1 MGCWNPFCGVSEL
14 AEAVVDAVSGLSGDV
29 VDAIEQAYDKSG
41 DLLGAAGD
49 LLVDALSDVGKGFVD
64 IGDALGEGIQ
74 YIGDA
79 TIVDG
84 LIVSARLLN
93 AAGDLVGWVI
103 DGIIWMVDV
112 VEDVA
117 EVAAQALATAGQFAF
132 DAITLNENI
141 FNHLAGNLEI
151 FAGDFL
157 RLYESTVKGAFA
169 QLENLYEMTL
179 GQAFGDLARLAD
191 TIPIIGE
198 ALGDTIRAVN
208 DSLGFGLQFAESLA
222 AMPTLIACQYTDWLQ
237 EDPELDGLI
246 AQVLDPDISTAAG
259 RRVRRLPPVSQTTKY
274 VVFSD
279 LHRFVPGDT
288 DFFTRNGTPR
298 IFRSLLHHF
307 SVDGYT
313 LIENGDVEDLWRR
326 DSGNPSI
333 DNSLGAGTHTTN
345 RTLLRSILD
354 ANRIIYDQI
363 EKEYASHGRYART
376 AGNHDMPLLESYM
389 ERVLQDEALPS
400 SEVDE
405 FLLIEAQGGAGVTHL
420 ITHGHQSDNFNRP
433 GCEWFGESATR
444 LVSRFFQVPILG
456 EFMAGLSSEEPDVD
470 EQFTQGREN
479 VLSANEYLSLY
490 ATLDE
495 PALYDA
501 YEELVGQ
508 MPLPWILLGHSHK
521 PKYAP
526 GVRERQTECS
536 DGSEQAPPAWGPQP
550 DLDVG
555 GYLNTGTAGM
565 IKDIVWF
572 ATIQEDDAGQVTTL
586 LNSAR
591 LDPAGTHV
599 LMRPYDSIAACG
611 VLSSIKIKPQKAQWL
626 DPDSA
631 AETIIPAV

>member
-1 MGCWNPFCGVSEL
+1 MGCGWNPVCYVSE
-14 AEAVVDAVSGLSGDV
+14 AGETVVDVVSGLSGDV
-29 VDAIEQAYDKSG
+29 VDAIEQAYDESG

-49 LLVDALSDVGKGFVD
+49 LLVDALAGVGKGFVD
-64 IGDALGEGIQ
+64 IGDALGEGIR

-79 TIVDG
+79 IIVGG
-84 LIVSARLLN
+84 LIVSAKLLN

-103 DGIIWMVDV
+103 DGIIWLIDV

-141 FNHLAGNLEI
+141 FNHLAGNLEL

-157 RLYESTVKGAFA
+157 RLYESIAKGAFA
-169 QLENLYEMTL
+169 ELENLYEITL
-179 GQAFGDLARLAD
+179 GQALGDLARLAD

-198 ALGDTIRAVN
+198 ALGDTIRTVN
-208 DSLGFGLQFAESLA
+208 DLVGGVLQFAEALA
-222 AMPTLIACQYTDWLQ
+222 AIPTLIACQYTDWLQ

-246 AQVLDPDISTAAG
+246 AQVLDPDISTAAS

-298 IFRSLLHHF
+298 IFQSLLHHF
-307 SVDGYT
+307 AVNGYT

-333 DNSLGAGTHTTN
+333 DNSLGAGTRTTN

-354 ANRIIYDQI
+354 ANRTIYDQI
-363 EKEYASHGRYART
+363 EEEYATHGRYART

-389 ERVLQDEALPS
+389 QRVLQDEALPS

-405 FLLIEAQGGAGVTHL
+405 FLLIEEQGGAGVTHL
-420 ITHGHQSDNFNRP
+420 ITHGHQSDNFNRA
-433 GCEWFGESATR
+433 GCEWFGETVTR

-456 EFMAGLSSEEPDVD
+456 EFMAGLSSEEPNVD
-470 EQFTQGREN
+470 QQFTQGRKN
-479 VLSANEYLSLY
+479 VLSEHEYLSLY

-495 PALYDA
+495 PALYDS
-501 YEELVGQ
+501 YEGLVGE
-508 MPLPWILLGHSHK
+508 MPLPWILLGHSHD
-521 PKYAP
+521 PKYVP

-536 DGSEQAPPAWGPQP
+536 DGSEQAPPSWGPQP
-550 DLDVG
+550 SLDVG

-565 IKDIVWF
+565 MKDIVWF
-572 ATIQEDDAGQVTTL
+572 ATIQESAGQVTTL

-591 LDPAGTHV
+591 LDAAGTHV
-599 LMRPYDSIAACG
+599 LMRPYRSVAACG
-611 VLSSIKIKPQKAQWL
+611 VLSSAQLEKAQWL
-626 DPDSA
+626 DPISA
-631 AETIIPAV
+631 DETSIPAV